1 MEDYVQEVLFTLMA
15 LVVVIALAWLFI
27 KALKGFHTSQNGV
40 DRINLL
46 LTLPV
51 GSRERVVVL
60 SYRDSEYLVGITAG
74 GMSLLDKLPKSVSL
88 DSATEEV
95 HSE

>member
-1 MEDYVQEVLFTLMA
+1 MESYTQDLFFTLMA
-15 LVVVIALAWLFI
+15 LIVVIALAWLFI
-27 KALKGFHTSQNGV
+27 KALKSLHNNQSDGN
-40 DRINLL
+40 RINLM

-74 GMSLLDKLPKSVSL
+74 GMSLLDKLPKQEAT
-88 DSATEEV
+88 DSSQSGPDLE
-95 HSE
+95 